1 MDELAV
7 DLKGFPPR
15 IVEVFSHLEVIE
27 DLHDFFRIRSL
38 CIHRMLRIM

>member
-7 DLKGFPPR
+7 NLKGSPPR

-27 DLHDFFRIRSL
+27 DLHDFLELAPCAFTE
-38 CIHRMLRIM
+38 CCG